1 MNIKEK
7 IISFLKKHLF
17 EKYLED
23 KEIWTNLIVLLG
35 ALIATSITGY
45 LKEIEKINYITNLTI
60 LFIIFNTSVIY
71 FLGQSFN
78 TNKYFENKCKMFGCE
93 FLILY
98 SKDKNLE
105 YRYDKLL
112 PILESWKLGYYGIL
126 LPLYI
131 GIGLLLFLDNEL
143 KNKLSEDL
151 YYYFI
156 YTLVVLAW
164 MLSRSF
170 IHKILL
176 IEKIIEYKF
185 KFSNELIPYLSER
198 IFAITITILGMRT
211 MFKLGESLA

>member
-23 KEIWTNLIVLLG
+23 KELWTNLIVLLG
-35 ALIATSITGY
+35 ALLATSIIGY

-78 TNKYFENKCKMFGCE
+78 TNKYFENKYKMFGCE

-105 YRYDKLL
+105 YKYDKLL

-131 GIGLLLFLDNEL
+131 GIGSLLFLDNEL
-143 KNKLSEDL
+143 KNKLREDL

-176 IEKIIEYKF
+176 IEKIIEYKS
-185 KFSNELIPYLSER
+185 KF
-198 IFAITITILGMRT
+198 
-211 MFKLGESLA
+211 